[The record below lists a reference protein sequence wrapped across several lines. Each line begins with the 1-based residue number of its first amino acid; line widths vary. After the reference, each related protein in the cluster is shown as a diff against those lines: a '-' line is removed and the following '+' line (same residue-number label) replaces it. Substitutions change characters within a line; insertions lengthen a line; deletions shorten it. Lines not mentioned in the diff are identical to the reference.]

1 MGLTGAGS
9 YFQHSLSTQVL
20 QGLLHHGVELYL
32 DDCMVH
38 ANSVE
43 EFLSRLEEVF
53 TRFRDSGITLNPSK
67 CKLGISQVEYVGH
80 TIDKDGLHFTRSKL
94 DSVLNF
100 PKPRTKRQ
108 IKSFLGLANYFRDHI
123 KNHSL
128 RVQKLQEMVDNYQS
142 RHAHHK
148 VVWTPEADAAFEDI
162 RQAIDECPKLWFLD
176 DHSPIVLQ
184 TDASNYGIGA
194 YLYQLVTQPDGSVV
208 EHPVGFISRAIIS
221 KHSSWS
227 TAMKEGYAIF
237 YALKKWEYL
246 LRDRRFVVET
256 DHENLT
262 RLRTDHYHTNEMVKR
277 WFMTFQEYDIP
288 TWGYR
293 KGVDNMVPDSL
304 SRLCP
309 DETDE
314 HPAVHLFHLTGEHIP
329 QDKWDIIARY
339 HNSMESGHGGV
350 DRTITKLLRD
360 GQSWSKMTG
369 HVKRFIKNC
378 PCCQKM
384 DQMKK
389 VIHSYPF
396 TTSSYGLYMGDR

>member
-1 MGLTGAGS
+1 
-9 YFQHSLSTQVL
+9 
-20 QGLLHHGVELYL
+20 
-32 DDCMVH
+32 MVH

-53 TRFRDSGITLNPSK
+53 TRFRGSGITLNPSK
-67 CKLGISQVEYVGH
+67 CRLGISQVEYVGH

-108 IKSFLGLANYFRDHI
+108 IKSFLCLANYFRDHI
-123 KNHSL
+123 KNHSM

-148 VVWTPEADAAFEDI
+148 VVWTPEAYAAFEDI

-176 DHSPIVLQ
+176 DHSPIILQ

-208 EHPVGFISRAIIS
+208 EHPVGFIGRAIIS

-262 RLRTDHYHTNEMVKR
+262 RLRTDHYHTNEMVER

-288 TWGYR
+288 SDMG
-293 KGVDNMVPDSL
+293 L
-304 SRLCP
+304 S
-309 DETDE
+309 
-314 HPAVHLFHLTGEHIP
+314 
-329 QDKWDIIARY
+329 
-339 HNSMESGHGGV
+339 
-350 DRTITKLLRD
+350 
-360 GQSWSKMTG
+360 
-369 HVKRFIKNC
+369 
-378 PCCQKM
+378 
-384 DQMKK
+384 
-389 VIHSYPF
+389 
-396 TTSSYGLYMGDR
+396 